1 MTYDIYLGTLWPILK
16 IIQIFGGFP
25 IKKSAETLCGFAPIK
40 TAYYLGLVLFALSI
54 GNIGQILSC
63 YYIMVQYDVT
73 LWKLLNIM
81 FGLSGSI
88 IDNFDLIGIQ
98 VFMVISNIGLAF
110 GNIFLKDSFIE
121 LMELF
126 CINDTNRGKAKNTR
140 YRS

>member
-40 TAYYLGLVLFALSI
+40 TACYLGLVLFVLSI

-98 VFMVISNIGLAF
+98 VFMVISNVGLAF

-126 CINDTNRGKAKNTR
+126 CINDTNRGKAKDTR
-140 YRS
+140 CRS

>member
-54 GNIGQILSC
+54 GNIGQIFSC

-98 VFMVISNIGLAF
+98 VFMVISNVGLAF